1 MRRSLA
7 LMSAACLVA
16 VTACDSSS
24 ASSDDSPETVE
35 DIAEQGLTGL
45 ALLHRGYEG
54 ADPETDQVL
63 VFHDPATGQPVH
75 ELGLP
80 EGAVDPMASSLPVH
94 SQFSAD
100 WQFFAYAT
108 AEPSTIT
115 IAALTDPEDVAST
128 GVAEAADEEG
138 EAPERISYQ
147 PVESVA
153 AAPGEVLSRPVI
165 HDERLWYVS
174 DDEQDG
180 QPPRVMSVPLD
191 APGGTPNQ
199 EGTLPLGDYQV
210 PSDWA
215 LTPAGELHIRNSVQ
229 TTQLG
234 GATGQS
240 LVVRRTNESVVNAS
254 LTTPE
259 GQWQTYDDALVWG
272 EGTAVLGPA
281 PTGTGQTGGA
291 YLVTVE
297 GQAFTATRLLE
308 EGGPVLQYTPSPE
321 RDALLLQTEEAW
333 FRVDLAEGEVTG
345 TEEVF
350 PRFHDASMD
359 GYPLV
364 VRWATEAPEDAPS
377 AGPSD

>member
-7 LMSAACLVA
+7 LMSAVCLMA
-16 VTACDSSS
+16 VSACDDSSTG
-24 ASSDDSPETVE
+24 SDDPPETVE

-75 ELGLP
+75 EVGLP
-80 EGAVDPMASSLPVH
+80 EGAVDPMASSVPVH
-94 SQFSAD
+94 AQFSAD
-100 WQFFAYAT
+100 WRFFAYAT
-108 AEPSTIT
+108 ADPSTVT
-115 IAALTDPEDVAST
+115 VAALTDPEDV
-128 GVAEAADEEG
+128 GAA
-138 EAPERISYQ
+138 ERISYR

-153 AAPGEVLSRPVI
+153 AAPGEELSRPVI
-165 HDERLWYVS
+165 HGERLWYVS
-174 DDEQDG
+174 DDPQDG

-215 LTPAGELHIRNSVQ
+215 LTPAGELHIRDSVRTEQ
-229 TTQLG
+229 MTGANG
-234 GATGQS
+234 GA
-240 LVVRRTNESVVNAS
+240 LVVRRTGGTVVNAS
-254 LTTPE
+254 LTTGGE
-259 GQWQTYDDALVWG
+259 QWQTYDDALVWG
-272 EGTAVLGPA
+272 EGGAVLGSA
-281 PTGTGQTGGA
+281 PTEAEPLGGA
-291 YLVTVE
+291 YLVRVE

-308 EGGPVLQYTPSPE
+308 EGGPVLQHAPSQE
-321 RDALLLQTEEAW
+321 RDAVLLQTEEAW
-333 FRVDLAEGEVTG
+333 FRVDLAEDGVAG

-350 PRFHDASMD
+350 PRFHDASMA

-364 VRWATEAPEDAPS
+364 VRWAARPPEDAPS

>member
-7 LMSAACLVA
+7 LMSAVCLVA
-16 VTACDSSS
+16 VTACDDSSTGPV
-24 ASSDDSPETVE
+24 DPPETVE

-45 ALLHRGYEG
+45 ALLHRGYGG

-63 VFHDPATGQPVH
+63 VFHDPATGRPVH

-80 EGAVDPMASSLPVH
+80 EGAVDPMAPSVPVH

-100 WQFFAYAT
+100 WRFFAYAT

-115 IAALTDPEDVAST
+115 VAALTDPGDVDAT
-128 GVAEAADEEG
+128 GAADEEG
-138 EAPERISYQ
+138 DAPERITYQ

-165 HDERLWYVS
+165 QGERLWYVS

-215 LTPAGELHIRNSVQ
+215 LTPTGELHIRNSVQ
-229 TTQLG
+229 TEQMTGADG
-234 GATGQS
+234 GT
-240 LVVRRTNESVVNAS
+240 LVVRRTNGTVVNAS
-254 LTTPE
+254 LTAGG
-259 GQWQTYDDALVWG
+259 GQWQTYDDAPVWG
-272 EGTAVLGPA
+272 GGTAVLGTAPA
-281 PTGTGQTGGA
+281 GAEPLGGA
-291 YLVTVE
+291 YLVSVE

-308 EGGPVLQYTPSPE
+308 EGGPVLQYAPSPE
-321 RDALLLQTEEAW
+321 RDAVLLQTEEAW
-333 FRVDLAEGEVTG
+333 FRVDLAEGGVTG
-345 TEEVF
+345 TEEAF

-364 VRWATEAPEDAPS
+364 VRWATQAPEDAPS
-377 AGPSD
+377 ASPSD